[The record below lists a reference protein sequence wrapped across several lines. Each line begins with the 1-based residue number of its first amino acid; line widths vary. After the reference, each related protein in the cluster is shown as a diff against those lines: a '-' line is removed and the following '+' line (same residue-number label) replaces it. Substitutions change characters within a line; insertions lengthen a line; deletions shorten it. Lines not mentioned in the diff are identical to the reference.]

1 MRYNTVIFDLD
12 GTLLSTLDDIRDSA
26 NYALRECGFSERSL
40 EEINNFVGNGTNYL
54 MAKAVP
60 ENTPKDKLEEC
71 TKIYRNH
78 YANNIDNKTA
88 PYKGIMEML
97 EKMKDKGFK
106 MAVVSNKFD
115 SAVKDLCKKYFS
127 DFLTVAI
134 GESPEIKRKP
144 APDTLYEAM
153 KQLNSSKE
161 DCIYVG
167 DSDVDVNTAH
177 NAGIPCIGV
186 DWGFRGRQVLEDEG
200 ADYIID
206 RPDEIFDIL
215 LSND

>member
-1 MRYNTVIFDLD
+1 
-12 GTLLSTLDDIRDSA
+12 
-26 NYALRECGFSERSL
+26 
-40 EEINNFVGNGTNYL
+40 
-54 MAKAVP
+54 
-60 ENTPKDKLEEC
+60 
-71 TKIYRNH
+71 
-78 YANNIDNKTA
+78 
-88 PYKGIMEML
+88 MEML